1 MPPNTQQATTPQGN
15 GSHAESAPD
24 ARPLS
29 AAAIR
34 AAVGAKLKA
43 KDLEAAINAER
54 TRRYWAWLRW
64 IAGNPRLPH
73 GASRLAIVLEPWVN
87 RESGEAWPSQAR
99 LTALMGL
106 KSPNAL
112 LAIVKAMQAES
123 VLGYWSGRGAEV
135 NSRYWPLLPPQ
146 AENPSENC
154 GVESEQTPQKTAP
167 EPLRKLRTNPSE
179 GLRLNDDAASL
190 RQQHHHRED
199 DAAQWPDR
207 PIADLGIEACALLG
221 IDPASKLGLTAAPF
235 LCHCRAGGHSWI
247 VATLAM
253 IQALDKAPGPI
264 STLFYAEKVLDQVLA
279 QQGKNGVPFD
289 EADVGRMAAYL
300 AAKRAQPAITTSAL
314 PSAIAAG
321 ASRP

>member
-1 MPPNTQQATTPQGN
+1 MPSNPQRATTPQEPDSPAGLDC
-15 GSHAESAPD
+15 D

-34 AAVGAKLKA
+34 AAVGARTA
-43 KDLEAAINAER
+43 KELAEAMNSER

-73 GASRLAIVLEPWVN
+73 GAARLAIVLEPWVN

-99 LTALMGL
+99 LMALMGL

-112 LAIVKAMQAES
+112 LAIVKAMQAEG

-154 GVESEQTPQKTAP
+154 GVEGGGTPQKTEA

-179 GLRLNDDAASL
+179 RLRLKDDAASL
-190 RQQHHHRED
+190 RQQHHHRDD

-207 PIADLGIEACALLG
+207 AIADLGDEACALLG
-221 IDPASKLGLTAAPF
+221 IDPASKLGRTAAPF
-235 LCHCRAGGHSWI
+235 LQYCRAEGHSWVI
-247 VATLAM
+247 ARLAM
-253 IQALDKAPGPI
+253 IQALDRAPGRI
-264 STLFYAEKVLDQVLA
+264 STLFYAKDVPAQVLE
-279 QQGKNGVPFD
+279 QQRKNGVAFD

-300 AAKRAQPAITTSAL
+300 ASKRAQPPATTPAT
-314 PSAIAAG
+314 PTAIAAG
-321 ASRP
+321 VASP